1 MSGLSLAIQHNVG
14 DFRLEVTLTAESGVT
29 GIIGPSGAGKSMLL
43 KMIAGLERPASGHIS
58 FAGEVLSDAAR
69 GVFLA
74 PEHRRIGYV
83 FQDALLFPHMSVVE
97 NLDYGAKRRGNAGVI
112 SRDDIIALLGL
123 ERLLTRRPHHLS
135 GGEAQRV
142 AIGRALLSNP
152 RLLLMDEPLSSLDPR
167 RRHGILPFIEALHRQ
182 LDLPIIYVSHNI
194 DEITRLADRVI
205 VLHAGKVAATGNVA
219 DVLNQP
225 AMQQL
230 ILGDDSGNDD
240 PAMIVEAHV
249 LAHDVAQHVTELSL
263 GPAHLTLPLLHRPI
277 GDMVRLRIHA
287 RDIAIATEPLQGISV
302 QNIIETT
309 ITEITSTGAGRV
321 DVTLSL
327 SDTHR
332 LTARVTQRA
341 SDKLALVPGM
351 TVWALIKSVALAS
364 DSRSSN

>member
-1 MSGLSLAIQHNVG
+1 MSGLSLAIQHSVA
-14 DFRLEVTLTAESGVT
+14 DFHLDVTLTAASGVT

-43 KMIAGLERPASGHIS
+43 KMIAGLDRPSSGHIM
-58 FAGEVLSDAAR
+58 FEGETLSDATR

-83 FQDALLFPHMSVVE
+83 FQDALLFPHMSVSE
-97 NLDYGAKRRGNAGVI
+97 NLDYGAKRRGNASAI

-123 ERLLTRRPHHLS
+123 EALVTRRPHHLS

-167 RRHGILPFIEALHRQ
+167 RRHDILPFIDALHRR

-205 VLHAGKVAATGNVA
+205 VLHAGKVAAAGNVA

-225 AMQQL
+225 MMQRL
-230 ILGDDSGNDD
+230 ILGDDSRNDD
-240 PAMIVEAHV
+240 SVMIVEAHV
-249 LAHDVAQHVTELSL
+249 LSHDMPQHVTQLSL
-263 GPAHLTLPLLHRPI
+263 GSTCLSLPLLHRPI
-277 GDMVRLRIHA
+277 GEMVRLRIHA
-287 RDIAIATEPLQGISV
+287 RDIAIATERPQGISV
-302 QNIIETT
+302 QNIIETM
-309 ITEITSTGAGRV
+309 ITEIVSTAAGQV
-321 DVTLSL
+321 NVTLSL
-327 SDTHR
+327 SDMHQ
-332 LTARVTQRA
+332 LTARITQRA
-341 SDKLALVPGM
+341 SDTLALAPGM

-364 DSRSSN
+364 DGGL